1 MVLTFIISG
10 ILLLLAFTYLIIA
23 HYILAVE
30 IGEDVKKTPPDVR
43 LLPLDPNE

>member
-1 MVLTFIISG
+1 MLAVVIASGFLLFIGFI
-10 ILLLLAFTYLIIA
+10 YLIIA

-43 LLPLDPNE
+43 LLPLDPKQ

>member
-1 MVLTFIISG
+1 MVLIVILSALSVLSAFI
-10 ILLLLAFTYLIIA
+10 YLIVA

-43 LLPLDPNE
+43 LLPLDPKE